1 VTQRA
6 WFALLVAA
14 AVASVAALPWV
25 VRDYYD
31 VAFSPLG
38 WHVALGVGVPNAAV
52 FGCAAWIERSGGHRR
67 ALAWTAFGAG
77 LFEAF
82 IEFWPGAFALWV
94 VAVVEMLRVRLP
106 RR

>member
-1 VTQRA
+1 VTERA
-6 WFALLVAA
+6 PFALLVAA

-31 VAFSPLG
+31 VAFSRLG
-38 WHVALGVGVPNAAV
+38 WHDALGVGVPSVAV
-52 FGCAAWIERSGGHRR
+52 FGWAASIELRGGNRR
-67 ALAWTAFGAG
+67 ALAWTAFAAG

-94 VAVVEMLRVRLP
+94 VAVLQALLS
-106 RR
+106 RRAR